1 MGLPEDSF
9 VVRNLENSLI
19 WECRSC
25 AIKDLVMML
34 SFTITRNKTDSQ
46 KKLFIEVTSS
56 LERRW
61 VEIKGIVESVTVIIR
76 IDILAR
82 A

>member
-1 MGLPEDSF
+1 MGLPDDSF
-9 VVRNLENSLI
+9 VVKNLENSLI

-34 SFTITRNKTDSQ
+34 SFTITRNRTDSQ
-46 KKLFIEVTSS
+46 KKLFSEVTSS

-61 VEIKGIVESVTVIIR
+61 VEIRGKSEGLIR
-76 IDILAR
+76 IYSCQKLT
-82 A
+82 

>member
-1 MGLPEDSF
+1 MNELGIPEDSF

-46 KKLFIEVTSS
+46 KKLFTEVTSS

-61 VEIKGIVESVTVIIR
+61 VEIKGKVESVTIMR
-76 IDILAR
+76 IDII
-82 A
+82 